1 MKALVH
7 EWWPAFTIV
16 QGLTK
21 YDANDVIREYE
32 HKYYGHLSY
41 KILQTESKFCW
52 HQQFLSHGCMGAE
65 LLLQDFK
72 TSFEFKTMS
81 HSTEIG
87 TLLNSKFVY
96 KTSSLNSWLNIFKRI
111 KPHGGGESFEVKG
124 LWSSL
129 KNQAKLTEKVMMKSV
144 VNNREY

>member
-1 MKALVH
+1 MAS
-7 EWWPAFTIV
+7 I
-16 QGLTK
+16 
-21 YDANDVIREYE
+21 YDSTRSDKIWCKCEYK

-87 TLLNSKFVY
+87 TLFIRLAV
-96 KTSSLNSWLNIFKRI
+96 
-111 KPHGGGESFEVKG
+111 
-124 LWSSL
+124 
-129 KNQAKLTEKVMMKSV
+129 
-144 VNNREY
+144 